1 MRDIFDE
8 AIDLDSAL
16 TLAEQ
21 KGEDFNRHEAAFGWD
36 PTSYASIDAIRA
48 EFKDFYD
55 LWTMYADFDNN
66 VEGWVSGPFCP

>member
-21 KGEDFNRHEAAFGWD
+21 KGEDFNRREAAFSWD

-48 EFKDFYD
+48 SSRTFMTFGPCM
-55 LWTMYADFDNN
+55 LTLITM
-66 VEGWVSGPFCP
+66 